1 MRSTART
8 SSPRAPKLG
17 RPAVSLALVACTL
30 PGCFGNFDPALYRAA
45 DGGSADA
52 GPARLLLADF
62 CTDIATTT
70 LTGTAFAI
78 DTTRLADDVRDV
90 AGCLGRV
97 APGNDGF
104 VGLMMTRGD
113 RWHFH
118 VRQPAGSGVDPMLY
132 VLDGCDE
139 RNCDADYSVDACG
152 ADANEHLSFVA
163 PHDGVFYVGVD
174 TAAAGGFAG
183 TLEVYRPT
191 CGNGTRQHS
200 ENCDDGNLVDGD
212 GCDALCR
219 TELSGS
225 PASETETNDDFYAA
239 NHVLGTGERR
249 VLGEIGTRCD
259 ADSYA
264 FDVAAGA
271 TLSVAV
277 LPRAGGACPG
287 TAPIAELTLHTSAGV
302 ELRAATPSPCP
313 SVSATVTA
321 AGTYFVRL
329 YAPENDAT
337 RTFAY
342 ELVVTETP

>member
-1 MRSTART
+1 M
-8 SSPRAPKLG
+8 SPRTPS
-17 RPAVSLALVACTL
+17 PVPLATLAACTL
-30 PGCFGNFDPALYRAA
+30 LSSTAGCFGNFDPALFRT
-45 DGGSADA
+45 GADA
-52 GPARLLLADF
+52 GAGDAGAPTLPLADF
-62 CTDIATTT
+62 CTDVPATT

-78 DTTRLADDVRDV
+78 DTTLLGDDVRDV
-90 AGCLGRV
+90 AGCLGRT

-104 VGLMMTRGD
+104 VGVMMTRGE

-118 VRQPAGSGVDPMLY
+118 VRQPVGAGIDPMLY

-139 RNCDADYSVDACG
+139 RSCDADFAIDACG

-163 PHDGVFYVGVD
+163 PHDGLYYVGLD

-183 TLEVYRPT
+183 TLEIYRPV

-212 GCDALCR
+212 GCDASCR
-219 TELSGS
+219 TELSGT
-225 PASETETNDDFYAA
+225 PASESEVNDDFYAA

-264 FDVAAGA
+264 IDVAAGA
-271 TLSVAV
+271 TLSVSIVA
-277 LPRAGGACPG
+277 RGGAACPA
-287 TAPIAELTLHTSAGV
+287 TAPGMELSLHSAAGV
-302 ELRAATPSPCP
+302 ELAAATPGPCP
-313 SVSATVTA
+313 TVGATVA
-321 AGTYFVRL
+321 SAGTYYLRV
-329 YAPENDAT
+329 YAPENDAE

-342 ELVVTETP
+342 ELVVTESP